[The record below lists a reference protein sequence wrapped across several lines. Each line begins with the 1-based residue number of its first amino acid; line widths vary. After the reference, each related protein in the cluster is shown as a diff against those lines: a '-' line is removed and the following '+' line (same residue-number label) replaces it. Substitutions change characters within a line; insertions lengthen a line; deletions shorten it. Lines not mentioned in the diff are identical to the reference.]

1 MPEDEAPRVLWTASI
16 KKATFT
22 QKLAQDGTSHTRL
35 QIVCE
40 GDTLPV
46 EGIAQL
52 ALLQNEN
59 LVLITIE
66 PAQLSFAWSAAQK
79 GEEVNAE
86 VPNEGTRSGSGAD
99 QAADDPAFSIPG
111 V

>member
-1 MPEDEAPRVLWTASI
+1 MSEVEEPRVIWTAAI

-22 QKLAQDGTSHTRL
+22 QKLSQDGTSHTRL

-46 EGIAQL
+46 EGIARL
-52 ALLQNEN
+52 AVLQNET

-66 PAQLSFAWSAAQK
+66 PAQLSFAYAAQK
-79 GEEVNAE
+79 GEPNAE
-86 VPNEGTRSGSGAD
+86 VQDEGARSGGGAD
-99 QAADDPAFSIPG
+99 QPPPDSAFDIAG
-111 V
+111 L

>member
-1 MPEDEAPRVLWTASI
+1 MSEATVPRVIWTAAI

-22 QKLAQDGTSHTRL
+22 QKLGQDGASSTRL

-46 EGIAQL
+46 EGIARL
-52 ALLQNEN
+52 AVLQNEQ

-66 PAQLSFAWSAAQK
+66 PAQLSFSYAAPK
-79 GEEVNAE
+79 EEVANGQ
-86 VPNEGTRSGSGAD
+86 VSDQGPRSGGDPDHVS
-99 QAADDPAFSIPG
+99 DDSAFDITG
-111 V
+111 L